1 MGRFA
6 WDPPGQALVHGQT
19 FSAGNYSTYY
29 SLGWVAFGTPVT
41 LTLVW
46 DQPNHQFVITM
57 TNKLTHETNT
67 ATMPYTYSDTT
78 PAAGPSKLLLASGF
92 AANCTASTSSIY
104 TDVSFDN
111 VYIGH

>member
-57 TNKLTHETNT
+57 TNRLTHETNT

-92 AANCTASTSSIY
+92 AANCTANTSSIY

-111 VYIGH
+111 VYIGQ